1 MKYST
6 KSIIPAL
13 LAVGGGLAST
23 PASAIELGEISVQSA
38 LGQPLRASIAYALA
52 PNENIA
58 SYCVSL
64 NPGAASHGL
73 PTVHGG
79 TLTVANGVILLTGSG
94 VMHEPLVSVR
104 LNIRCPYTPN
114 ISRDYMLFIDPAQ
127 VVAAP
132 TMTVTPPVSTAKPDV
147 SASTLPAAR
156 TVNDAAPVNRTPIVN
171 TAAPVNRTPI
181 DSSVR
186 YRVQPGDSLSLIAQ
200 RIENRSIGLWSA
212 VAQIFDANPNAFID
226 DDPNRLKAG
235 SWLLMPDFVAQAA
248 FADTSDVV
256 SQVTP
261 VATVQETASSIYE
274 SVSTSAVVDE
284 VATPEPAAS
293 IVDEVLEEQFE
304 AVAFEPFDTA
314 ADDTSVLQPAS
325 APSTVEQQPADVIL
339 DVELEAP
346 TTAVNANVPVARI
359 VTTEPPSQSGINWL
373 LWLVGGGIALI
384 AGLFLFGRRSRGSQ
398 TPEPQEAHHP
408 LRRNSDGNTENL
420 TAIPA
425 VDFDLSD
432 DSPTHENL
440 ILDADLVI
448 GTGLDKATDM
458 DVAQD
463 FGFAVT
469 THLDMELPEDTGES
483 HDNDG
488 TDIIAPPHIDDDSI
502 LKSEVLPE
510 DGDDDYD
517 MSVIIDATKM
527 PVPEEVTERDLKAVV
542 VDDGDATLISDDYTI
557 SKEIDYNIVE
567 QDYEDELTAT
577 QALNMEIEKAA
588 ADISI
593 RMEEDEESDRSN
605 ELTTEL
611 PLASVT
617 AIDVTANLPAG
628 NDDGIAADDD
638 TGLNIE
644 LTEEMVADDKTVEM
658 PASGK
663 DSKAG

>member
-13 LAVGGGLAST
+13 LAVGSGLAST

-79 TLTVANGVILLTGSG
+79 TLTVADGVILLTGSS

-156 TVNDAAPVNRTPIVN
+156 TVNN
-171 TAAPVNRTPI
+171 AAPVNRTPI

-212 VAQIFDANPNAFID
+212 VAQIFDANPNAFMD

-248 FADTSDVV
+248 FAGTSDVV

-274 SVSTSAVVDE
+274 GVSTSAVVD
-284 VATPEPAAS
+284 
-293 IVDEVLEEQFE
+293 E

-488 TDIIAPPHIDDDSI
+488 TDIIAPLHIDDDSI
-502 LKSEVLPE
+502 LKNEVLPE
-510 DGDDDYD
+510 DRDDDYD

-557 SKEIDYNIVE
+557 SKEIDYDIVE

-593 RMEEDEESDRSN
+593 RMEEDEESDRCN

>member
-13 LAVGGGLAST
+13 LAVGGGLAT
-23 PASAIELGEISVQSA
+23 APASAIELGEISVQSA

-64 NPGAASHGL
+64 NPGAASDGL
-73 PTVHGG
+73 PTVNGG
-79 TLTVANGVILLTGSG
+79 TLAVANGVILLTGNS
-94 VMHEPLVSVR
+94 VIHEPLMSVR
-104 LNIRCPYTPN
+104 LNIRCPYTPY
-114 ISRDYMLFIDPAQ
+114 ISREYLLFIDPAQ

-132 TMTVTPPVSTAKPDV
+132 STTVAAPVSTEQPGFV
-147 SASTLPAAR
+147 ASTVPAAK
-156 TVNDAAPVNRTPIVN
+156 TAFN
-171 TAAPVNRTPI
+171 TAPANQTPI
-181 DSSVR
+181 DSRVR

-200 RIENRSIGLWSA
+200 RIENRPVGLWSA
-212 VAQIFDANPNAFID
+212 VAQIFETNPNAFID
-226 DDPNRLKAG
+226 NDPNRLKAG
-235 SWLLMPDFVAQAA
+235 SWLVMPDFVGQAA
-248 FADTSDVV
+248 FAESSDEV

-261 VATVQETASSIYE
+261 VAISQESASSLYE
-274 SVSTSAVVDE
+274 GISIGAVVDE

-293 IVDEVLEEQFE
+293 VVE
-304 AVAFEPFDTA
+304 AVREEPFA
-314 ADDTSVLQPAS
+314 AVADELVEIVPDDTSVLEPAS

-339 DVELEAP
+339 DVDLEAP

-359 VTTEPPSQSGINWL
+359 VTAEPPSQSGINWL

-384 AGLFLFGRRSRGSQ
+384 AGLFLFGRRGRGSQ
-398 TPEPQEAHHP
+398 TPEPEEAQHP
-408 LRRNSDGNTENL
+408 HRRNTDGNTEEL
-420 TAIPA
+420 ASVPG
-425 VDFDLSD
+425 VDFDLTD

-440 ILDADLVI
+440 ILDADLII
-448 GTGLDKATDM
+448 GAGLDKATDM

-469 THLDMELPEDTGES
+469 THLDLELPEETGKS

-488 TDIIAPPHIDDDSI
+488 TDIIAPPHIDKDSI
-502 LKSEVLPE
+502 LNSEVLPE
-510 DGDDDYD
+510 DDDYD

-542 VDDGDATLISDDYTI
+542 VDHGGETLISGDYTI
-557 SKEIDYNIVE
+557 SKEVDYDIVQ

-588 ADISI
+588 ADIAN
-593 RMEEDEESDRSN
+593 RMEKEAASDPSN
-605 ELTTEL
+605 DLTTEL

-628 NDDGIAADDD
+628 NDDQMGDDDD

-644 LTEEMVADDKTVEM
+644 LTEEMVADEKTVEM

-663 DSKAG
+663 DSKAV

>member
-132 TMTVTPPVSTAKPDV
+132 AMTVNSPVSAAKPDV

-156 TVNDAAPVNRTPIVN
+156 TVNN
-171 TAAPVNRTPI
+171 AAPVNRTPI

-274 SVSTSAVVDE
+274 GVSTSAVVDE

-339 DVELEAP
+339 DGELEAP

-542 VDDGDATLISDDYTI
+542 VDDGDATLISGDYTI
-557 SKEIDYNIVE
+557 SKEIDYDIVE

>member
-1 MKYST
+1 MNYST

-13 LAVGGGLAST
+13 LAVGGGLAT
-23 PASAIELGEISVQSA
+23 APASAIELGEISVQSA

-64 NPGAASHGL
+64 NPGAASNGL
-73 PTVHGG
+73 PTVYGG
-79 TLTVANGVILLTGSG
+79 TLTVADGVILLTGSS

-104 LNIRCPYTPN
+104 LNIRCPYTPK
-114 ISRDYMLFIDPAQ
+114 ISRDYILFIDPAP

-132 TMTVTPPVSTAKPDV
+132 TMTVTAAVSATKPDV
-147 SASTLPAAR
+147 SASTLPVAR
-156 TVNDAAPVNRTPIVN
+156 TVNNAAS
-171 TAAPVNRTPI
+171 VNRTPI
-181 DSSVR
+181 DSRVR
-186 YRVQPGDSLSLIAQ
+186 YRVQAGDSLSLIAQ
-200 RIENRSIGLWSA
+200 RIENRPVGLWSA
-212 VAQIFDANPNAFID
+212 VAQIFEANPNAFID
-226 DDPNRLKAG
+226 DDPNRLKSG
-235 SWLLMPDFVAQAA
+235 SWLVMPEFVEHAA
-248 FADTSDVV
+248 FSDNSDVV

-261 VATVQETASSIYE
+261 VAPAQESVSSIYE
-274 SVSTSAVVDE
+274 GVSTSAIIDE
-284 VATPEPAAS
+284 VASPAPAAN

-304 AVAFEPFDTA
+304 TVAYEPVDTA
-314 ADDTSVLQPAS
+314 ADDTSVLEPAS
-325 APSTVEQQPADVIL
+325 APSTVEQQPADPIL
-339 DVELEAP
+339 DVDLEAA
-346 TTAVNANVPVARI
+346 TTAANANVPVARI

-398 TPEPQEAHHP
+398 TPEPEEAHNP
-408 LRRNSDGNTENL
+408 LRRSTDGNTEKL

-448 GTGLDKATDM
+448 GSGLDGATDM

-469 THLDMELPEDTGES
+469 THLDMELPEETGEPQ
-483 HDNDG
+483 DEDG

-502 LKSEVLPE
+502 LKCEVLPE
-510 DGDDDYD
+510 DDDYD

-542 VDDGDATLISDDYTI
+542 VDDGGETLISGDYTI
-557 SKEIDYNIVE
+557 SKEVDYDIVE

-577 QALNMEIEKAA
+577 QALNMEIERAA
-588 ADISI
+588 ADIAI
-593 RMEEDEESDRSN
+593 PMEKDEESDRSN
-605 ELTTEL
+605 DLTTEL

-628 NDDGIAADDD
+628 NDDGIGDDDD

>member
-13 LAVGGGLAST
+13 LAVGGGLAT
-23 PASAIELGEISVQSA
+23 APTSAIELGEISVQSA

-52 PNENIA
+52 PNESIA

-64 NPGAASHGL
+64 NPAAATDGL
-73 PTVHGG
+73 PTVYGG
-79 TLTVANGVILLTGSG
+79 TLAVADGVILLTGKS
-94 VMHEPLVSVR
+94 VINEPLMSVR

-114 ISRDYMLFIDPAQ
+114 ISREYMLFIDPVQ

-132 TMTVTPPVSTAKPDV
+132 TMTVAAPVSTAIPSVSASTVSVSASTV

-156 TVNDAAPVNRTPIVN
+156 TVNN
-171 TAAPVNRTPI
+171 AAPVNRTPI
-181 DSSVR
+181 DSRER

-200 RIENRSIGLWSA
+200 RIENRPVGLWSA
-212 VAQIFDANPNAFID
+212 VAQIFDANPNSFID
-226 DDPNRLKAG
+226 NDPNRLKAG
-235 SWLLMPDFVAQAA
+235 SWLVMPEFVGRAV
-248 FADTSDVV
+248 FAETSDEV
-256 SQVTP
+256 SQLTP
-261 VATVQETASSIYE
+261 VATFQESASNIYE
-274 SVSTSAVVDE
+274 DVSTNAVVDE
-284 VATPEPAAS
+284 VASPEPAAS
-293 IVDEVLEEQFE
+293 IVDEVPEEQFE
-304 AVAFEPFDTA
+304 AVADELVETA
-314 ADDTSVLQPAS
+314 ADDTSVLRPAS
-325 APSTVEQQPADVIL
+325 APSTVEQQPTNTIL
-339 DVELEAP
+339 DVDLEAP

-384 AGLFLFGRRSRGSQ
+384 AGLFLFGRRGRSSQ
-398 TPEPQEAHHP
+398 TPEPEEAHP
-408 LRRNSDGNTENL
+408 LRRNTDGNTEKL
-420 TAIPA
+420 AAIPA

-440 ILDADLVI
+440 ILDADLII
-448 GTGLDKATDM
+448 GAGLDKATDM

-469 THLDMELPEDTGES
+469 THLDLELPEETAES
-483 HDNDG
+483 QDKDG
-488 TDIIAPPHIDDDSI
+488 TDIIAAPHIDDESI

-510 DGDDDYD
+510 SDDYD

-527 PVPEEVTERDLKAVV
+527 PVPEEVTERDLKAFV
-542 VDDGDATLISDDYTI
+542 VDEGDQTLISGDYTI
-557 SKEIDYNIVE
+557 SKEVDYDIVE

-577 QALNMEIEKAA
+577 QALNMEIERAA
-588 ADISI
+588 ADIAN
-593 RMEEDEESDRSN
+593 RMGKDEESDSSN
-605 ELTTEL
+605 NLTTEL

-617 AIDVTANLPAG
+617 AIDITANLPAG
-628 NDDGIAADDD
+628 NDDGLSEDDD

-644 LTEEMVADDKTVEM
+644 LTEEMLADDKTVEM

>member
-13 LAVGGGLAST
+13 LAVGSGLAST

-79 TLTVANGVILLTGSG
+79 TLTVADGVILLTGSS

-156 TVNDAAPVNRTPIVN
+156 TVNN
-171 TAAPVNRTPI
+171 AAPVNRTPI
-181 DSSVR
+181 DSRVR

-212 VAQIFDANPNAFID
+212 VAQIFDANPNAFMD

-274 SVSTSAVVDE
+274 GVSTSAVVD
-284 VATPEPAAS
+284 
-293 IVDEVLEEQFE
+293 E

-488 TDIIAPPHIDDDSI
+488 TDIIAPLHIDDDSI
-502 LKSEVLPE
+502 LKNEVLPE

-542 VDDGDATLISDDYTI
+542 VDDGDATLISGDYTI
-557 SKEIDYNIVE
+557 SKEIDYDIVE

-593 RMEEDEESDRSN
+593 RMEEDEESDRCN